1 MSRRALI
8 LAGMA
13 ILVGAVVA
21 YADLARP
28 GDRDGTSPRASQQP
42 DAVAVKGHV
51 KGLYPGAQKTLRSR
65 ARNKAPY
72 AVTLRSVK
80 AKVKKAGPGCPR
92 KAVSTKASRGQ
103 RTIPAHRSRRIAIR
117 VKMKA
122 SAPDACQN
130 ATFRIRF
137 RARAFATGSAP

>member
-1 MSRRALI
+1 MSRLSITLAVAAA
-8 LAGMA
+8 LAG
-13 ILVGAVVA
+13 GVVA
-21 YADLARP
+21 YADLTGP
-28 GDRDGTSPRASQQP
+28 GAGDPAPRTEQHNPAI
-42 DAVAVKGHV
+42 AIKGHV
-51 KGLYPGAQKTLRSR
+51 KGLYPGAQKTLRAR

-72 AVTLRSVK
+72 AVALRSVK

-92 KAVSTKASRGQ
+92 KAVSTKPSKGQ
-103 RTIPAHRSRRIAIR
+103 RTIPAHRSRRIEIR